1 MKSRKKE
8 YYDKLGV
15 YFDNGDN
22 IFPKPMS
29 DSEFREFITNYL
41 LGENWYQVNP
51 VSQEQCNVY
60 IANAIID
67 SYKSKVKSDD

>member
-1 MKSRKKE
+1 MSKRRKE
-8 YYDKLGV
+8 YYNKLGV

-22 IFPKPMS
+22 VFPKPMS
-29 DSEFREFITNYL
+29 DSKFRKFITDYL

-51 VSQEQCNVY
+51 VPQEQCNVY

-67 SYKSKVKSDD
+67 FYKSKVKSDE